1 MSFGR
6 PYIMKISGCIHDG
19 WLLLSKFS
27 EKLNKDY
34 LYEILSY
41 KDTQQQFSESAAGGV
56 VQNLNTERVRATK
69 IPLPPLEVQQQIV
82 DECEEIDQNVI
93 KAKEAIEQA
102 KNEIENTSDNIY
114 GKYNLVKLGSICDK
128 PQYGA
133 NESAIDGNPLTDYRY
148 IRITDIN
155 DNGELNSEWRT
166 AANIEEKYIL
176 KEGDFLF
183 ARSGATVGK
192 TFLYKN
198 KYGKALYAGYLIR
211 FRTNKD
217 KLLPD
222 FLKLVTQS
230 SFYKKWVADT
240 QTGTSQPNING
251 QMYSDLQVPLP
262 PLSTQEKLVSEVEK
276 LEQVITNNQKMID
289 ESSTLKQQVMKKYL

>member
-1 MSFGR
+1 
-6 PYIMKISGCIHDG
+6 MKALK
-19 WLLLSKFS
+19 LLIFLCLAIPVLAQDIPIDINSVSDQQLVQIIAKYQLQGLSPDEIGMILK
-27 EKLNKDY
+27 EK
-34 LYEILSY
+34 
-41 KDTQQQFSESAAGGV
+41 G
-56 VQNLNTERVRATK
+56 
-69 IPLPPLEVQQQIV
+69 LPDDQITGLKRRIA
-82 DECEEIDQNVI
+82 EIDPSFV
-93 KAKEAIEQA
+93 KP
-102 KNEIENTSDNIY
+102 EIENKSNNIY

-251 QMYSDLQVPLP
+251 QMYSDLQIPLP
-262 PLSTQEKLVSEVEK
+262 PLSIQEKLVLEVEK
-276 LEQVITNNQKMID
+276 LEQVITNNQKIID